1 MANTNCEHIYQGPY
15 GVLTNVS
22 KKTTTE
28 TTKNREEELVGVEG
42 EHRDIGDE
50 VGEKNKY
57 ASATRIDAIKEKE
70 NSNGEIAR
78 ALEKNIKE
86 KEGN

>member
-15 GVLTNVS
+15 GAPTNVS

-28 TTKNREEELVGVEG
+28 ITKNREEELVGVEG
-42 EHRDIGDE
+42 EHRDVGDE
-50 VGEKNKY
+50 VEEKNKH
-57 ASATRIDAIKEKE
+57 ALATRTDATKEKE

-78 ALEKNIKE
+78 ALEKDIKE

>member
-1 MANTNCEHIYQGPY
+1 MANTNCEYIYQGPY
-15 GVLTNVS
+15 GALTNVS

-28 TTKNREEELVGVEG
+28 ITKNREEELVGVEG

-50 VGEKNKY
+50 VEEKNKY
-57 ASATRIDAIKEKE
+57 ALATRIDATKEKE

-78 ALEKNIKE
+78 ALEKDIKE